1 MTTEYLHQKLLE
13 AYTLNNLNNISLTL
27 INLYKN
33 QQYSILQK
41 IADIISEVTQIEI
54 SSEGKG
60 FSKFMM
66 LYHPD
71 RMNYHINEIQR
82 LALENNK
89 DRLLEY
95 SHILML
101 AHIDEIANS
110 LDGYE
115 DIDYSPV
122 YEWDTNSQGFTI
134 INQKKSKNNHNSKRK
149 TYNFY
154 DAIKVRMYES
164 TETEYPSYYL
174 EDMDEFE
181 LASSD
186 IDDLDGVEFCI
197 HAKTMD
203 LSDNKISDISLLSGL
218 SLLEELNLSD
228 NEIVDIDVLSNL
240 ENLRIVHLSNNN
252 IDDISPLMNLPW
264 LEFIDL
270 RGTSVC
276 KNQVDELTE
285 LGVTVEI

>member
-13 AYTLNNLNNISLTL
+13 AYTTSNLNNISLTL

-71 RMNYHINEIQR
+71 RMNYHINEIQQF
-82 LALENNK
+82 ASENNHDK
-89 DRLLEY
+89 LLEY

-101 AHIDEIANS
+101 EHIDEIANAM
-110 LDGYE
+110 DGYE

-122 YEWDTNSQGFTI
+122 YEWDTNTQGFTVFD
-134 INQKKSKNNHNSKRK
+134 KKRPKENRNTKRK

-164 TETEYPSYYL
+164 LETEYPSYYL
-174 EDMDEFE
+174 EDIDEFE

-197 HAKTMD
+197 HVRTMD
-203 LSDNKISDISLLSGL
+203 LSDNKISDISLLFGL

-228 NEIVDIDVLSNL
+228 NEIADIDVLSNL
-240 ENLRIVHLSNNN
+240 ENLRVVNLSNNN
-252 IDDISPLMNLPW
+252 IDDISPIMNLPR
-264 LEFIDL
+264 LEFVDL
-270 RGTSVC
+270 RGTRVS
-276 KNQVDELTE
+276 KNQADELIE
-285 LGVTVEI
+285 LGVSVEI

>member
-13 AYTLNNLNNISLTL
+13 AYTISNLNNISLTL

-33 QQYSILQK
+33 QQYTILQK
-41 IADIISEVTQIEI
+41 IADIINEVTQVEI
-54 SSEGKG
+54 TSEGKG

-71 RMNYHINEIQR
+71 RINYHVNEIQR
-82 LALENNK
+82 LASEKNH
-89 DRLLEY
+89 DGLLEY
-95 SHILML
+95 THILML

-110 LDGYE
+110 LDGFE

-122 YEWDTNSQGFTI
+122 YEWDTNTQGFTVVD
-134 INQKKSKNNHNSKRK
+134 KKRPKENRNTKRK

-174 EDMDEFE
+174 EDIDEFE

-197 HAKTMD
+197 HARTMD
-203 LSDNKISDISLLSGL
+203 LSDNKISDISLLFGL

-228 NEIVDIDVLSNL
+228 NEIEDIDVLSNL
-240 ENLRIVHLSNNN
+240 ENLRIVYLSNNN
-252 IDDISPLMNLPW
+252 IDDISPIMNLPW
-264 LEFIDL
+264 LEFVDL
-270 RGTSVC
+270 RGTRVG
-276 KNQVDELTE
+276 KNQVEELIE
-285 LGVTVEI
+285 LGITVEI